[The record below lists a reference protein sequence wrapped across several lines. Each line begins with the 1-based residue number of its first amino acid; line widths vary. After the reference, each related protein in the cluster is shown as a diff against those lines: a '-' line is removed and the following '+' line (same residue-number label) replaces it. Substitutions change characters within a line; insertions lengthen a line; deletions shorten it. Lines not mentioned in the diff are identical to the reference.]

1 MLVDKRAVCTTEC
14 RKLYFVLWVE
24 VMFVVVAVVVLV
36 VETSRGFP
44 SQEIN
49 ATRAQTRSI
58 RGPESKTERWT
69 L

>member
-14 RKLYFVLWVE
+14 RKLYFVLGVE
-24 VMFVVVAVVVLV
+24 VVFVVVVVVV
-36 VETSRGFP
+36 MAETSRGFP

>member
-14 RKLYFVLWVE
+14 RKLYFVLGVE
-24 VMFVVVAVVVLV
+24 VVFVVVVVVM